1 MIIIFVFFAS
11 LINGSGRALV
21 GFSITP
27 DQYVDS
33 TQWLDQVKKKPAD
46 FPTHT
51 LNLKNCPL
59 LASVLVRG
67 MYDVATWPTK
77 LEPTYIA
84 RLKEHAV
91 YKNQTGKHFASE
103 MKAPHY
109 TSYVCFIASLQLYK
123 LVNRFQLEIGY
134 YFSNWEGKQLDD
146 VFVQIKKGDFDR
158 VISNQFYEKIT
169 QDGKRFLG
177 VSKSDELFTIIKN
190 CDDRLCKVENS
201 FEYSN
206 VIFTSVRD
214 CFAQINMILVKDN
227 FAHSME
233 KL

>member
-1 MIIIFVFFAS
+1 MIFVFFAS
-11 LINGSGRALV
+11 LINGSDRALV

-51 LNLKNCPL
+51 LNLNNCPL
-59 LASVLVRG
+59 LASLLARG
-67 MYDVATWPTK
+67 MHDVATWPTK

-91 YKNQTGKHFASE
+91 YENQTGKHFASE

-109 TSYVCFIASLQLYK
+109 TSYVCFITSLQLYK
-123 LVNRFQLEIGY
+123 LVNRLQLETGY
-134 YFSNWEGKQLDD
+134 YFANREGKQLDD
-146 VFVQIKKGDFDR
+146 AFAQIKEGDFDR
-158 VISNQFYEKIT
+158 VTSNQFYEKIT

-177 VSKSDELFTIIKN
+177 ASKSDELFTIIKN
-190 CDDRLCKVENS
+190 CDDRLCKVES
-201 FEYSN
+201 SLEYSN
-206 VIFTSVRD
+206 VVVTSMRD
-214 CFAQINMILVKDN
+214 CFTQINMILLKDN
-227 FAHSME
+227 NAYSMA